1 MKMLPATL
9 LILCVLSTLPG
20 LLLLRQQQLARQAT
34 GVALLLLATT
44 SGYIGSRLLLTPHT
58 APAVRFVLK
67 PADGH
72 FQVIRPEQLPTAL
85 ATARGRPVMLE
96 FYASWC
102 SSCVAWKKNVFSRT
116 DVQQAMTPLVLLQ
129 IDASEL
135 TPPVQSLLDHYG
147 LPGLPAILVFDRK
160 GTEVTELRLL
170 GEMPAE
176 EFKSWIGTRLT
187 SRL

>member
-1 MKMLPATL
+1 MKMLPAAL
-9 LILCVLSTLPG
+9 LTLCVLSTLSG
-20 LLLLRQQQLARQAT
+20 LLLLRQHQLVRQAA
-34 GVALLLLATT
+34 GVALLLLATA
-44 SGYIGSRLLLTPHT
+44 SGYIGSHLLQALRAVPATPF
-58 APAVRFVLK
+58 ALK

-72 FQVIRPEQLPTAL
+72 FQVIRPQELSPAL
-85 ATARGRPVMLE
+85 AAAKGQPVMLE

-102 SSCVAWKKNVFSRT
+102 SSCIAWKKNVFSRT

-147 LPGLPAILVFDRK
+147 LPGLPAMLVFDRK
-160 GTEVTELRLL
+160 GTEITELRLL

-176 EFKSWIGTRLT
+176 EFKSWID
-187 SRL
+187 SRLKPRL